1 MLVGNCCCLV
11 WYCVAVSLY
20 SWRAN
25 ATLFSVDVSSSCSWP
40 MFPVAFSW
48 GYCSTT
54 TMRRCSADDRAFS
67 AWLICLMPSGPV
79 ALTLTAWFRAWITA
93 SSVDRSKSMAPLT
106 AFTRLGIRSW
116 RRLSWTSICLNAF
129 SVWFLREMSPL
140 YAPITH
146 ATTTT
151 RRTRKMIEPM
161 SNSVPKGATL
171 RVGRGE
177 EFRER
182 LPHGFGDGR
191 VLGAQPGEG
200 MGSLDV
206 QLDAPAYRNAMP
218 GARALRFARA
228 APAQPCRQRPSR
240 LAPWRRALAF
250 ERQPVGH

>member
-11 WYCVAVSLY
+11 LYWVAVSLY

-40 MFPVAFSW
+40 MLPVAFSC

-79 ALTLTAWFRAWITA
+79 ALTFTAWLRAWITA
-93 SSVDRSKSMAPLT
+93 SSVDRSNSMAPLT

-140 YAPITH
+140 YAPISH
-146 ATTTT
+146 ARTATRTT
-151 RRTRKMIEPM
+151 REIIGPM
-161 SNSVPKGATL
+161 GTPFRSDSTL
-171 RVGRGE
+171 RVCRWE
-177 EFRER
+177 EFREC
-182 LPHGFGDGR
+182 LPHGLGVRR
-191 VLGAQPGEG
+191 VGGPEPRPR
-200 MGSLDV
+200 MRRLDV
-206 QLDAPAYRNAMP
+206 QLHAPAHREAGPQYRAVESAIVVHRSRRRP
-218 GARALRFARA
+218 RAT
-228 APAQPCRQRPSR
+228 
-240 LAPWRRALAF
+240 
-250 ERQPVGH
+250 